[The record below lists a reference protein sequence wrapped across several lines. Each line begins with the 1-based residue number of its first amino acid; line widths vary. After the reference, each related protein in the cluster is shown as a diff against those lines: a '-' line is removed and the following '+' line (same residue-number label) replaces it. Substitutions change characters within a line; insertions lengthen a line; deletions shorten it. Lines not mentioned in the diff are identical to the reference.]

1 MEHIVVE
8 GINTKTGGSF
18 ERKRYIYIYIKK
30 KKQINLVR
38 QTSPAKV
45 RTWLLT
51 VQSYSSRPFG
61 ILRRLLFSK
70 CFLRQEV
77 QIAI

>member
-18 ERKRYIYIYIKK
+18 ERKRYIYKK

-61 ILRRLLFSK
+61 ILRRLFFRNVSCDRRCK
-70 CFLRQEV
+70 
-77 QIAI
+77 

>member
-18 ERKRYIYIYIKK
+18 ERKRYIYKK

-51 VQSYSSRPFG
+51 VQLYASRPFG
-61 ILRRLLFSK
+61 ILRRLLFSE

>member
-8 GINTKTGGSF
+8 GINKKTGGIF
-18 ERKRYIYIYIKK
+18 ERKRYKK

-45 RTWLLT
+45 RTWSLT
-51 VQSYSSRPFG
+51 VQSYSSRPFR

>member
-8 GINTKTGGSF
+8 GINTKTGGIF
-18 ERKRYIYIYIKK
+18 ERKRYKK
-30 KKQINLVR
+30 KKQMNLVR

-51 VQSYSSRPFG
+51 VQSYSSRPFE
-61 ILRRLLFSK
+61 ILRRLLFSE

>member
-18 ERKRYIYIYIKK
+18 ERKRYKK

-51 VQSYSSRPFG
+51 VQLYASRPFG
-61 ILRRLLFSK
+61 ILRRLLFSES
-70 CFLRQEV
+70 FLRQEV

>member
-18 ERKRYIYIYIKK
+18 ERKRYIYKK
-30 KKQINLVR
+30 KNQINLVR

-51 VQSYSSRPFG
+51 VQLYASRPFG
-61 ILRRLLFSK
+61 ILRRLLFSE

>member
-8 GINTKTGGSF
+8 GINKKTGGIF
-18 ERKRYIYIYIKK
+18 ERKRYKK

-51 VQSYSSRPFG
+51 VQLYASRPFG
-61 ILRRLLFSK
+61 ILRRLLFSE

>member
-18 ERKRYIYIYIKK
+18 ERKRYIYIKK

-51 VQSYSSRPFG
+51 VQLYASRPFG
-61 ILRRLLFSK
+61 ILRRLLFSES
-70 CFLRQEV
+70 FLRQEV